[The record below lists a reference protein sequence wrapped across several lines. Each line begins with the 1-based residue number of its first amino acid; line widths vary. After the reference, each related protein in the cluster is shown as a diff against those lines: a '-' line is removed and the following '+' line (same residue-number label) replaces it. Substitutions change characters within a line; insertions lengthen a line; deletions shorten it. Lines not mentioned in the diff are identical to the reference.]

1 MAVKFSSASEVTEY
15 LKRKAS
21 ADYYTNNTAS
31 QKHAYSS
38 TYTTFLG
45 ANVSAQ
51 GVRKIGGCQPGS
63 TVDNQTC
70 CTNNRGFIQRPEKVA
85 PGKNVFNPC

>member
-1 MAVKFSSASEVTEY
+1 MAARFSSASEVTEY
-15 LKRKAS
+15 LKRKAN
-21 ADYYTNNTAS
+21 AEYYTSNAAS

-45 ANVSAQ
+45 ANVAAQ

-63 TVDNQTC
+63 TIDNQTC
-70 CTNNRGFIQRPEKVA
+70 CTNTRGFIQRPEKVA
-85 PGKNVFNPC
+85 PGKNTFNPC

>member
-1 MAVKFSSASEVTEY
+1 MAARFSSASEVTEY

-21 ADYYTNNTAS
+21 AEYYTNNTAS

-51 GVRKIGGCQPGS
+51 GVRKVG
-63 TVDNQTC
+63 TTDNQTC
-70 CTNNRGFIQRPEKVA
+70 CTNMRGFIQRPEKVA
-85 PGKNVFNPC
+85 AGKNTFNPC

>member
-21 ADYYTNNTAS
+21 SEYYNNYSAS

-45 ANVSAQ
+45 ASVSAQ
-51 GVRKIGGCQPGS
+51 SARKP
-63 TVDNQTC
+63 VDVAVNQTC
-70 CTNNRGFIQRPEKVA
+70 CVSPNGGMSSIPEKVA
-85 PGKNVFNPC
+85 PGKNTFNPC